1 MTLLLM
7 ILTFALG
14 VALAKPAVKATAV
27 VLDIGLKIFKV
38 GFVCL
43 GLWSIS
49 ALILYYGFGVGA

>member
-1 MTLLLM
+1 MNLLM
-7 ILTFALG
+7 MILVFALG
-14 VALAKPAVKATAV
+14 VALAKQVLKATAV

-49 ALILYYGFGVGA
+49 MFALYYGFGVGA